1 MTSLDLVNN
10 AILDVSGGLGGQG
23 GGQGVFGN
31 GGSAGLTASGVVSL
45 ITSDLYVLGGSGISG
60 EGGAGMTEGSGGNAS
75 AILASL
81 TAVSNS
87 SFDLEGGEAAN
98 DLGSGNGGTGG
109 NAAMVVS
116 GPVSVDGTQVL
127 VKGGAGGNSSSANA
141 GSGGDS
147 GLFLGSAFTL
157 TGVQGSSTW
166 IVIGGE
172 GGIGKGSSG
181 GSAGITASGPLSLDA
196 STIDLTGGNGD
207 MGGGVALTLNSAFL
221 NHFSDLR
228 LTGGNG
234 WSGTGGSVQVSI
246 GALDLADSGSELSV
260 QGGFGPANGSAD
272 VTIGALTGAGVLSIS
287 SSGQSGLQIASGDF
301 AGVIGGDSGMEKT
314 GPGALTL
321 TGACTY
327 AGPTTLTGGVL
338 NVQGDDNL
346 GDSGQLLFNG
356 GTLQAGAGFATTQT
370 ASINAPLGT
379 VDLNGN
385 SVTWNGTIGGTGT
398 LAVDNSAFLV
408 SNRLYLNNPNTYSG
422 ERALPGVNFGYPAI
436 RPWAPIPVP

>member
-1 MTSLDLVNN
+1 
-10 AILDVSGGLGGQG
+10 
-23 GGQGVFGN
+23 
-31 GGSAGLTASGVVSL
+31 
-45 ITSDLYVLGGSGISG
+45 
-60 EGGAGMTEGSGGNAS
+60 MTEGSGGNAS

-272 VTIGALTGAGVLSIS
+272 VTIGALTGAGVLSI
-287 SSGQSGLQIASGDF
+287 GDR
-301 AGVIGGDSGMEKT
+301 VIL
-314 GPGALTL
+314 ALEVT
-321 TGACTY
+321 TF
-327 AGPTTLTGGVL
+327 GPTWT
-338 NVQGDDNL
+338 
-346 GDSGQLLFNG
+346 
-356 GTLQAGAGFATTQT
+356 AGRPAETRRRRGWRRIGAAGMA
-370 ASINAPLGT
+370 
-379 VDLNGN
+379 
-385 SVTWNGTIGGTGT
+385 
-398 LAVDNSAFLV
+398 AFV
-408 SNRLYLNNPNTYSG
+408 RRSG
-422 ERALPGVNFGYPAI
+422 ETPRPAGREMQARHDAGRPRPLSSRRSGRAPRRRVAVVRVSGARLLGSRHRATNRSAPRG
-436 RPWAPIPVP
+436 RP